1 LLGGAWWGVPRI
13 IPQEARISELEEL
26 SFNDEP
32 RELLSPLRPLRTANS
47 EYAEITNVGELTERR
62 AVLDA

>member
-26 SFNDEP
+26 SFNDEL

-47 EYAEITNVGELTERR
+47 EYA
-62 AVLDA
+62 